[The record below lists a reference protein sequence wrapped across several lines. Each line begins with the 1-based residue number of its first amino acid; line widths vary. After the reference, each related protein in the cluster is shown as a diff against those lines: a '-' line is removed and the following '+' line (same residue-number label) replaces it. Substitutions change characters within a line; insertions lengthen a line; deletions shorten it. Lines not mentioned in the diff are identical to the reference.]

1 MLPNSWNWKG
11 KSKMK
16 TSEKIDVIS
25 KALLQAQKEIGAA
38 VKGSKNPFY
47 NSNYA
52 DFTEVIKAI
61 KEPLNNSGISFLQL
75 VHSNEVDMVETI
87 LLHESGQFIST
98 ETRVYCGK
106 PNDPQAFGT
115 GITYAKRYALQ
126 AALGL
131 PTEDDD
137 GNAAAQKPKAEPIPE
152 PDAEVMDKLQIIL
165 EENTDGQPISMDKLK
180 TLLWTR
186 LKKYPA
192 TEEEAKKTANWL
204 IEKQMLNALME
215 SN

>member
-1 MLPNSWNWKG
+1 
-11 KSKMK
+11 MK
-16 TSEKIDVIS
+16 TSEKIDIIS
-25 KALLQAQKEIGAA
+25 KALLQAQRGIGSA
-38 VKGSKNPFY
+38 VKGSENPFFH
-47 NSNYA
+47 SKYA
-52 DFTEVIKAI
+52 DFSEVIKAV

-75 VHSNEVDMVETI
+75 VQSSEVDMVETI

-137 GNAAAQKPKAEPIPE
+137 GNAASQKPKTEVVPE
-152 PDAEVMDKLQIIL
+152 PDAEVLDHLRVML
-165 EENTDGQPISMDKLK
+165 EEDVDGRPISTQKLK
-180 TLLWTR
+180 SLLWTR
-186 LKKYPA
+186 FKKYP
-192 TEEEAKKTANWL
+192 TTDDEARKTANWL
-204 IEKQMLNALME
+204 IEKNMLNSLLE
-215 SN
+215 Q